1 MFEDMFDEN
10 RNIHLDKVYDRAI
23 FAAEKSGNKIFLDK
37 YGIALDRSD
46 IEKIYS
52 YIRES

>member
-1 MFEDMFDEN
+1 MY
-10 RNIHLDKVYDRAI
+10 LDKVYDRAVY
-23 FAAEKSGNKIFLDK
+23 AVEKVGNKLFIEKF
-37 YGIALDRSD
+37 GIAIDRSD